1 MDNVFIA
8 KLNENTLKTTPT
20 DVMVHKHSTRACTHT
35 YAHAHTHTLA
45 AFRYTSLGR
54 AGFKVA
60 V

>member
-8 KLNENTLKTTPT
+8 KLNENTLKVIPI
-20 DVMVHKHSTRACTHT
+20 DVMVHKHLTCADT
-35 YAHAHTHTLA
+35 HTHTDSRTRVTC
-45 AFRYTSLGR
+45 RYTSLAT